1 MKRQK
6 ESEMRDTTHD
16 GKVTQIINQNNIN
29 NFIIQNPERVELV
42 EYAPAQALPVPG
54 LKTRTLV
61 SIQGADLPPPPAP
74 PPEAI
79 VKKLA
84 PAKKVPTIMNMTS

>member
-1 MKRQK
+1 MKRHK
-6 ESEMRDTTHD
+6 EGSVHSTGPDS
-16 GKVTQIINQNNIN
+16 KVTQIINQNNIN

-61 SIQGADLPPPPAP
+61 SIQGAEIPPAGQS
-74 PPEAI
+74 EGL
-79 VKKLA
+79 VKKIV
-84 PAKKVPTIMNMTS
+84 PAKKVAQCISS